1 MPIGIND
8 LDFDDDDYVNALDN
22 EGDPTS
28 QNVDDDG
35 EPIKDWIEDPYGGE
49 DPVNDVNNNHQDQ
62 NYSQDSLI
70 VELLKS
76 NGITDLNKIKFEN
89 ENGEI
94 EEISWDSLDKDT
106 QLNILRNNESTPE
119 RDLDDAEIQL
129 INQVRN
135 SKMTPEEFIQA
146 VKQMGVAEYTK
157 NLVED
162 PKYSVDELTD
172 DELFISDLQTRI
184 GDLTDEEINA
194 ALDHAKS
201 NESLYAKQVKGLRDE
216 YKRLE
221 DEKNQREAMK
231 RQADEEE
238 RFNQFSSAV
247 NEAITKLDSIGGL
260 NINLDDED
268 IRILNDFIFSTDE
281 TGVSWLGKA
290 LNDPDTLVR
299 MSWFA
304 LHGDDTFDQLTEYV
318 NNQIKLAEQTGYE
331 RGLKEAKTQPQA
343 RVVFNNIN
351 NKSQNKTV
359 RTINDLD

>member
-8 LDFDDDDYVNALDN
+8 LDFDDDDYVNTLEN
-22 EGDPTS
+22 EGDSTS
-28 QNVDDDG
+28 QNIDEDG
-35 EPIKDWIEDPYGGE
+35 DPVKGWIDSPYEEEDPIDY
-49 DPVNDVNNNHQDQ
+49 DNNNHQDY
-62 NYSQDSLI
+62 NNSQDSLI
-70 VELLKS
+70 LDLLRS
-76 NGITDLNKIKFEN
+76 NGITDLDKIKFEN

-94 EEISWDSLDKDT
+94 EEVSWNSLDKET
-106 QLNILRNNESTPE
+106 QLNILRNNEPEPE
-119 RDLDDAEIQL
+119 RDLDEAEIQL
-129 INQVRN
+129 INQLRSN
-135 SKMTPEEFIQA
+135 KMTPEEFIQA

-184 GDLTDEEINA
+184 EDLTDEEISA

-201 NESLYAKQVKGLRDE
+201 NESLYAKQIKGLREE

-221 DEKNQREAMK
+221 DEKNQREAMR

-247 NEAITKLDSIGGL
+247 NEAITRLDSIGGL
-260 NINLDDED
+260 NISLDDED
-268 IRILNDFIFSTDE
+268 VRVLNDFIFSVDD

-304 LHGDDTFDQLTEYV
+304 LHGDDIFDNLTEYV
-318 NNQIKLAEQTGYE
+318 NNQIKLAEQAGYE
-331 RGLKEAKTQPQA
+331 KGLKEAKPQPQA
-343 RVVFNNIN
+343 RVVFNNSN
-351 NKSQNKTV
+351 NKSQNRAV